1 MTPRLLSR
9 TPVGDFFGAGLCELA
24 SFASRY
30 FGTSSGGFFCKWPMP
45 LRQSFR
51 VELENVDPEL
61 DTDVFCNV
69 LYQLIDPLPEP
80 ACYFHAQFNTG
91 PDFNDYVFDVGRH
104 SLWAGKTITGIR
116 LDPADGGSGG
126 EFAVESIR
134 ALHNN

>member
-1 MTPRLLSR
+1 LRINGRLDDKLKVKSQSA
-9 TPVGDFFGAGLCELA
+9 TGASIGLYWITEDSPNWA
-24 SFASRY
+24 EDKAIR
-30 FGTSSGGFFCKWPMP
+30 
-45 LRQSFR
+45 
-51 VELENVDPEL
+51 
-61 DTDVFCNV
+61 
-69 LYQLIDPLPEP
+69 LPFKP
-80 ACYFHAQFNTG
+80 G